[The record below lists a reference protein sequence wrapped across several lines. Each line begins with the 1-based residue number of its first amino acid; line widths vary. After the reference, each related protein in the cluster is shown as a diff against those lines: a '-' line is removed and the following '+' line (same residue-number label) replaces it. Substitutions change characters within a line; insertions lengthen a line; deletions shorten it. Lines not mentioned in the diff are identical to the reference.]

1 MRLKTAS
8 IALRGGVSILLYTI
22 LAVLVSGCAQSQAFD
37 STPTATATPSPT
49 KTATARPTFTRTATP
64 TQTPEPT
71 DTATPEPTPTPTSTP
86 IPVSI
91 FPEDHFVLARPIG
104 PEHQDWPSRFY
115 AFGSTANGRYSVH
128 HGADLENPTGTPVLA
143 AGDGEVIVAGSDD
156 EIAYGDGRD
165 FYGNVLIIRH
175 DIALHDEPV
184 YTVYGHLSAIH
195 VAVGDRV
202 SKGQPI
208 AEVGDTGIALGPHL
222 HFEVRVGVN
231 DYGHTRNP
239 ELWMQPYEGRG
250 AIAGRLVDSARQP
263 ITGTLVVITPLNGEP
278 LAFREMWTYGE
289 GVMSDP
295 VWNENFAMSDVP
307 AGRYR
312 LEVAVDGKKLV
323 RQVTVLPGQTTFV
336 EIMKPQE

>member
-8 IALRGGVSILLYTI
+8 TALRGGVSILLYTI
-22 LAVLVSGCAQSQAFD
+22 LAVLLSGCGQSQAFD
-37 STPTATATPSPT
+37 STPTATRTSTRA
-49 KTATARPTFTRTATP
+49 ATFTPTP
-64 TQTPEPT
+64 MPT
-71 DTATPEPTPTPTSTP
+71 DTATPEPVPTATSTSVP
-86 IPVSI
+86 APL

-143 AGDGEVIVAGSDD
+143 AGDGEVVVAGNDF
-156 EIAYGDGRD
+156 EIVYGDEPD
-165 FYGNVLIIRH
+165 FYGTLVILRH
-175 DIALHDEPV
+175 DGMWRDGPV
-184 YTVYGHLSAIH
+184 YTLYGHLSAIH

-202 SKGQPI
+202 SEGQPI
-208 AEVGDTGIALGPHL
+208 GEVGETGIANGPHL

-231 DYGHTRNP
+231 DYGHTCNP
-239 ELWMQPYEGRG
+239 ELWMQPYGGRG

-263 ITGTLVVITPLNGEP
+263 ITGTLVAITPLNGEP

-312 LEVAVDGKKLV
+312 LEVALDGKNLV
-323 RQVTVLPGQTTFV
+323 RQVTVLPGQTTFL